1 MVKKYSLYKCLKF
14 FWTLGC
20 FLTFKVFFWKADETM
35 EENEIESTTD
45 DEMYEQTNFDTFI
58 DEETLEQTYYYSS
71 NDDDGSDG
79 EHENFGEL
87 SINGENHFGSTTMQ
101 EDRFKQKMG
110 NRTSKE
116 KVQRQKNSKC
126 ETLK

>member
-1 MVKKYSLYKCLKF
+1 
-14 FWTLGC
+14 
-20 FLTFKVFFWKADETM
+20 M

-116 KVQRQKNSKC
+116 KVQRQKNNKC